1 MQLQNFNTFSPDG
14 EKKIFIIMTLFSAD
28 AFTNYPFPSRRMP
41 IFARNVVA
49 TSQPLAAQAGLEML
63 RNGGNAIDAALA
75 TAIALTVVEPTGN
88 GIGSDAF
95 ALIWDG
101 QKLHGLNGSGRS
113 PSRWTPQRFAT
124 QTVMPERG
132 WDTVTVPGA
141 VNAWATLSKR
151 FGNLPFEQL
160 FRPAIRYAEQGFI
173 ITPSVAAVWS
183 EAKELFDDYPEFAKT
198 FLPGGRSPAAG
209 ECFISPRQAETLREI
224 AGTAGESFYRG
235 NLARRIATQAAAEGG
250 ALEIEDLNSHTSEW
264 VTPLVQEYHGICLH
278 EIPPN
283 GQGLAALMA
292 LGILRHLDIRQYPM
306 DSADSIHLQIE
317 AMKISFSE
325 TWRCIAD
332 PASMSVALQDMLSD
346 TFLSRCAE
354 NIRMDRARLPI
365 AEFRPDG
372 GTVYLSAA
380 DENGLMVSF
389 IQSNYMGFGSGI
401 VINDTGISLQNRG
414 RGFTLAVG
422 HPNRVGGGKRP
433 CHTIIPGFVSRNGK
447 PLLSFGVMGAL
458 MQPQGHVQLIV
469 RMVDYGL
476 NPQAACDAPRW
487 YVAEDF
493 RIALEPGLEE
503 EVDSELAARGHR
515 MIPNPPT
522 RLFGGAQLIACLPDG
537 YCGASDHRK
546 DGQAVGF

>member
-1 MQLQNFNTFSPDG
+1 
-14 EKKIFIIMTLFSAD
+14 MTLFSAD
-28 AFTNYPFPSRRMP
+28 AFSNYPFSSRRMP

-49 TSQPLAAQAGLEML
+49 TSQPLAAQSGLDML
-63 RNGGNAIDAALA
+63 RSGGSAIDAALA

-113 PSRWTPQRFAT
+113 PSRWSPQRFAAH
-124 QTVMPERG
+124 TVMPERG

-141 VNAWATLSKR
+141 VDAWATLSKR
-151 FGNLPFEQL
+151 FGKLPFEQL
-160 FRPAIRYAEQGFI
+160 FGPAIRYAEQGFI
-173 ITPSVAAVWS
+173 ITPAVAAVWS
-183 EAKELFDDYPEFAKT
+183 EAQDLFDDFPEFAKT

-209 ECFISPRQAETLREI
+209 ELFTCPRQAETLREI
-224 AGTAGESFYRG
+224 AGTAGETFYRG
-235 NLARRIATQAAAEGG
+235 GLAHRMATQAAVEGG
-250 ALEIEDLNSHTSEW
+250 ALQIEDLAAHTSEW
-264 VTPLVQEYHGICLH
+264 VVPLVQEYHGICLH

-283 GQGLAALMA
+283 GQGLAALIA
-292 LGILRHLDIRQYPM
+292 LGILGHLDIRQYPM
-306 DSADSIHLQIE
+306 DSADSIHLQLE
-317 AMKISFSE
+317 AMKISFAE

-332 PASMSVALQDMLSD
+332 PASMTVDVQDLLGD

-354 NIRMDRARLPI
+354 MIRMDRAGLPT
-365 AEFRPDG
+365 AEIRPEG
-372 GTVYLSAA
+372 GTVYLSTA
-380 DENGLMVSF
+380 DENGMMVSF
-389 IQSNYMGFGSGI
+389 IQSNYLGFGSGI

-414 RGFTLAVG
+414 RGFTLAAG
-422 HPNRVGGGKRP
+422 HPNRVAGGKRP
-433 CHTIIPGFVSRNGK
+433 CHTIIPGFVTRNGK
-447 PLLSFGVMGAL
+447 PLFCFGVMGAL

-469 RMVDYGL
+469 RMIDYGL

-493 RIALEPGLEE
+493 RIALEPGHRK
-503 EVDSELAARGHR
+503 EVVAELAARGHR
-515 MIPNPPT
+515 LITDPPT